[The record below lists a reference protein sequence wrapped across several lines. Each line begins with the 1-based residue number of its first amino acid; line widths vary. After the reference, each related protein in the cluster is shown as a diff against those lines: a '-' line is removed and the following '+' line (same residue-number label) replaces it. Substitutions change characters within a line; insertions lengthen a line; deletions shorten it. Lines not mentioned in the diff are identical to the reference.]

1 MTAITGWAPL
11 PGVPWGNVMAAS
23 DGEHALEVTW
33 ALHNGRPDTISRR
46 WTTSGHPV
54 RRAQHDREDQI
65 IRDMRQAI
73 ETALGGRAQ
82 WLATIGGREEASQL
96 RETVT
101 RSRGPVPRKPRYPA
115 ELLNEAAAEYKRAQA
130 AGEYPVKAVERLLA
144 PRGYESRG
152 VRRILDRCR
161 ETGRI

>member
-1 MTAITGWAPL
+1 MTVNSGWTPL
-11 PGVPWGNVMAAS
+11 WDLPWGDVMAAS
-23 DGEHALEVTW
+23 DGEHALEVRW

-65 IRDMRQAI
+65 IGDMRQAI

-82 WLATIGGREEASQL
+82 WLASLGVRDEASQL
-96 RETVT
+96 REIAA
-101 RSRGPVPRKPRYPA
+101 RSRGPVPRKSRYPD
-115 ELLNEAAAEYKRAQA
+115 ELLDLAAAEYNRARA

-144 PRGYESRG
+144 RRGYQARTA
-152 VRRILDRCR
+152 RRILTRCR